1 MLPTWSLAYLTCWLV
16 ATVVVF
22 VAGNCLSDRRQPATH
37 PLSLSVIAGAVWP
50 MLVIGALELAAM
62 ALYTKARDAR
72 ANAEVPEFW
81 MTRVPVVGAV
91 TLR

>member
-1 MLPTWSLAYLTCWLV
+1 
-16 ATVVVF
+16 
-22 VAGNCLSDRRQPATH
+22 
-37 PLSLSVIAGAVWP
+37 
-50 MLVIGALELAAM
+50 MLVIGALELAVM